1 MPRRPDLVFRLVAHI
16 VARGNAEDL
25 MLLYSIPA
33 FAKGDADAFLSG
45 VARANQLIKK
55 VHFLSYLRIYGPL
68 STSLKIERAV
78 RLDRCSTDRIE
89 GLESREIGEIYHS
102 LCSCAVIGQCCPG
115 RGETLHE

>member
-16 VARGNAEDL
+16 VTRGNAEDL

-55 VHFLSYLRIYGPL
+55 VHFSPIFVFTVRRVSHL
-68 STSLKIERAV
+68 SLKIERAV
-78 RLDRCSTDRIE
+78 RPDRCSTHRVE
-89 GLESREIGEIYHS
+89 GLEPREIGEIYHS
-102 LCSCAVIGQCCPG
+102 LCSCAVIG
-115 RGETLHE
+115 